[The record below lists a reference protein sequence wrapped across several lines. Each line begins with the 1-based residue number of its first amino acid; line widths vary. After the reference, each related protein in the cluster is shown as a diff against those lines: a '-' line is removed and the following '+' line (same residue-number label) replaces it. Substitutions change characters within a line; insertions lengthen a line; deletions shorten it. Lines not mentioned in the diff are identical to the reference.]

1 MTIAIGDRL
10 PTGALKYLE
19 NDQQRWETTDNL
31 FGGRRVVLFSC
42 PGAFT
47 TKSTQRHVPSYLRA
61 ADAFLQLGV
70 DVILCISVN
79 DPWVMEAWARHC
91 GVDGP
96 LRMLADPHCEYHTAL
111 GLQMDC
117 TRFTLGWRS
126 QRFSM
131 LVNEGRV
138 VLLNIEKPGEY
149 EVSDAEVLLA
159 QARDLAY
166 GHGIGGGE

>member
-1 MTIAIGDRL
+1 VTVTIGDRL
-10 PTGALKYLE
+10 PAGALKYLE
-19 NDQQRWETTDNL
+19 NDQQRWVTTDQL
-31 FGGRRVVLFSC
+31 FGQRRVVLFSC

-47 TKSTQRHVPSYLRA
+47 TKSTLRQLPSYLRA
-61 ADAFLQLGV
+61 ADAFVQLGV
-70 DVILCISVN
+70 DAILCISVN
-79 DPWVMEAWARHC
+79 DPWVMDAWGRHC
-91 GVDGP
+91 GVGERI
-96 LRMLADPHCEYHTAL
+96 RMLADAHCEYHTAL

-159 QARDLAY
+159 QARNLAS

>member
-1 MTIAIGDRL
+1 MTVTIGDRL
-10 PTGALKYLE
+10 PAGALKYLE
-19 NDQQRWETTDNL
+19 NDQQRWVTTDQL
-31 FGGRRVVLFSC
+31 FGQRRVVLFSC

-47 TKSTQRHVPSYLRA
+47 TKSTLRQLPSYLRA
-61 ADAFLQLGV
+61 ADAFVQLGV
-70 DVILCISVN
+70 DAILCISVN
-79 DPWVMEAWARHC
+79 DPWVMDAWGRHC
-91 GVDGP
+91 GVGERI
-96 LRMLADPHCEYHTAL
+96 RMLADAHCEYHTAL

-159 QARDLAY
+159 QARNLA
-166 GHGIGGGE
+166 

>member
-1 MTIAIGDRL
+1 
-10 PTGALKYLE
+10 
-19 NDQQRWETTDNL
+19 
-31 FGGRRVVLFSC
+31 
-42 PGAFT
+42 
-47 TKSTQRHVPSYLRA
+47 
-61 ADAFLQLGV
+61 
-70 DVILCISVN
+70 
-79 DPWVMEAWARHC
+79 
-91 GVDGP
+91 
-96 LRMLADPHCEYHTAL
+96 MLADPHCEYHTAL

>member
-1 MTIAIGDRL
+1 
-10 PTGALKYLE
+10 
-19 NDQQRWETTDNL
+19 
-31 FGGRRVVLFSC
+31 
-42 PGAFT
+42 
-47 TKSTQRHVPSYLRA
+47 LRA
-61 ADAFLQLGV
+61 ADAFVQLGV
-70 DVILCISVN
+70 DAILCISVN
-79 DPWVMEAWARHC
+79 DPWVMDAWGRHC
-91 GVDGP
+91 GVGERI
-96 LRMLADPHCEYHTAL
+96 RMLADAHCEYHTAL

-159 QARDLAY
+159 QARNLA
-166 GHGIGGGE
+166 